1 MGIVKVSAGFGAVLA
16 AAFIVGLAIETTS
29 LFEEV
34 WPGVLLLGVLVLLL
48 TVVLAASLGEKV
60 TLPTAVTAVI
70 VGLLVGCLMG
80 ITFLLGAISPFALE
94 LGERD
99 LNDLEGDIGLDVS
112 LTIGLIF
119 WGAGGAVAGAASGTA
134 AWALRFGLGQVR
146 AAHER
151 DKREAAGER

>member
-1 MGIVKVSAGFGAVLA
+1 MGIVKVSVGFGAVLA
-16 AAFIVGLAIETTS
+16 AAFVVGFAAETAS
-29 LFEEV
+29 LYEEF
-34 WPGVLLLGVLVLLL
+34 WSGALLLGGLVLLL
-48 TVVLAASLGEKV
+48 TAALAASLGERV

-99 LNDLEGDIGLDVS
+99 LNDLGGDIGLDVS

-134 AWALRFGLGQVR
+134 AWALRFALGR
-146 AAHER
+146 MRSGREG
-151 DKREAAGER
+151 DTSEAAR